1 MSIRIKLAIVTGGFF
16 LPIALLTYFFI
27 TTRNEKIDFAQKELD
42 GNAYLR
48 PLRQLMQYIPQ
59 HKAVMKRALQGNQS
73 AQIQSKSALEGI
85 EQALLALQN
94 VEQQYGK
101 AMASEQLYAQFLAS
115 WRTVR
120 LAVHGTVHVS
130 ADSSNALHKQLLAA
144 LRSYIA
150 HIGDKSNLILDPD
163 LDSYYL
169 MDLTLINLPEQQD
182 LLYQA
187 TELAETIYAQGQRT
201 DDEKLRMIVLLGL
214 LNSNID
220 KCANDYRVAFD
231 NNAAQ
236 NLKSTL
242 EVPSQQALATVRN
255 FANYLDNDIT
265 KTTISTT
272 ASVRVPDLLATSEK
286 ALQASFTMWDSGID
300 HLDML
305 LKARIEATQYDK
317 IVNLA
322 IVGVALLL
330 TTLVGGLIMR
340 NILNSINILSAAA
353 KRVSAGDLNTHVT
366 LNTSDEMGGLAMSF
380 NAMVE
385 SLQTYFE
392 EVTKEQEE
400 SARLAREA
408 EQTAQRITNEQQ
420 YLEDSVQRMLVE
432 MERFAEGNLTVHL
445 DANRDDVIAT
455 LFHNFNQ
462 AIASIGRIVRQVQE
476 STVST
481 ADALAEIE
489 DISQVL
495 AVATRKRSKQA
506 SEISK
511 SIGIMVESIQEN
523 SQAATRTA
531 EAANRN
537 EQAAQE
543 SARVLAQMSQK
554 IHEVNTVI
562 ASSLKTIENLGDS
575 GSEINKVVDVIE
587 EIAEQTNLLA
597 LNAAI
602 EAARAGDQGRGFAV
616 VADEVR
622 KLAERTRQA
631 TKQIKITVQGIN
643 HKTSDAVSV
652 IRRSN
657 DEMNKGIALVEQT
670 SDVLNYIA
678 QCSQEVLQMTE
689 QIMLTSKKQASE
701 SKIAS
706 ENVADI
712 SRTSRESAQAD
723 AQLMHL
729 IQESHQRMEGLLTLV
744 QTFVIENQLTA
755 GHPQNRTRKFRH
767 SELETKANTPLLG
780 KNPASLHRSDAQQP
794 AQIPLGAEKSQEKPS
809 LNASKASSGGTSA
822 SPLKLPHTTASP
834 NSRSAPVGKP
844 PSAPPPR

>member
-1 MSIRIKLAIVTGGFF
+1 MSIRTKLAIVAGGFF
-16 LPIALLTYFFI
+16 LPIALLMYFFI
-27 TTRNEKIDFAQKELD
+27 ITRNEKIDFAQQELN
-42 GNAYLR
+42 GNVYLR
-48 PLRQLMQYIPQ
+48 PLRQLMQHIPQ
-59 HKAVMKRALQGNQS
+59 HKAVMHRALQGNPS
-73 AQIQSKSALEGI
+73 AQIQSRSSLEAI
-85 EQALLALQN
+85 EQALLTLQK

-101 AMASEQLYAQFLAS
+101 AMTSQQQYQQLLGS
-115 WRTVR
+115 WKAVR
-120 LAVHGTVHVS
+120 LAVHGTMPVS
-130 ADSSNALHKQLLAA
+130 ADSSNALHKKLIADV
-144 LRSYIA
+144 RSYIA

-182 LLYQA
+182 LLYQV
-187 TELAETIYAQGQRT
+187 TELAETIFAKGQRT
-201 DDEKLRMIVLLGL
+201 DDEKIRMIVLLGL
-214 LNSNID
+214 LNSNLD
-220 KCANDYRVAFD
+220 KCANDYRVAFE

-236 NLKSTL
+236 NLKPVL
-242 EVPSQQALATVRN
+242 EAPSQRALATVRD
-255 FANYLDNDIT
+255 FTSYLDTEIT
-265 KTTISTT
+265 KNAISTT
-272 ASVRVPDLLATSEK
+272 ASARVPDMLAKSEK
-286 ALQASFTMWDSGID
+286 ALQASFDMWDAGVYR
-300 HLDML
+300 LDAL
-305 LKARIEATQYDK
+305 LQARMKATQYDK
-317 IVNLA
+317 MLNLA
-322 IVGVALLL
+322 IVGLALFL
-330 TTLVGGLIMR
+330 TILVGGLIMR
-340 NILNSINILSAAA
+340 NILKSIKILSSAA

-366 LNTSDEMGGLAMSF
+366 LNTSDEMGSLAMSF

-408 EQTAQRITNEQQ
+408 EQTAQRITSEQQ

-495 AVATRKRSKQA
+495 AVATRKRSEQA

-511 SIGIMVESIQEN
+511 SMSIMVETIQEN

-554 IHEVNTVI
+554 IHEVNNVI

-631 TKQIKITVQGIN
+631 TKQIKVTVQGIN
-643 HKTSDAVSV
+643 HKTSDAVKV

-689 QIMLTSKKQASE
+689 QIMLTSNKQASE

-744 QTFVIENQLTA
+744 QTFVIENQLTS
-755 GHPQNRTRKFRH
+755 GSPHTSTSKFRH
-767 SELETKANTPLLG
+767 SELEEKAPVPLLG
-780 KNPASLHRSDAQQP
+780 NKPAGSHRPHVSQQ
-794 AQIPLGAEKSQEKPS
+794 SQ
-809 LNASKASSGGTSA
+809 SSPMTPDKGTSLA
-822 SPLKLPHTTASP
+822 NPTWNHRMTPPQSLGSPAAQSM
-834 NSRSAPVGKP
+834 KP
-844 PSAPPPR
+844 IAPPPPTAPPAL